1 MAKRIMLQVLDTNKG
16 KYVRKEESSEQVDIM
31 VMISNVVKDDKFIL
45 QDIEKM
51 ETVLSIIYTVT
62 GKYK

>member
-1 MAKRIMLQVLDTNKG
+1 MLQVLDTNKG